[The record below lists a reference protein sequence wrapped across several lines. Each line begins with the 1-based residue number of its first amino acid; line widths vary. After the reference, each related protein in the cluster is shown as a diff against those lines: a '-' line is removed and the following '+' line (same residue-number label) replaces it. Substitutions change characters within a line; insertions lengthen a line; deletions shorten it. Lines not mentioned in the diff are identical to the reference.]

1 MFAGSKD
8 LLCSRLNAKALML
21 FLSENKP
28 LVPSVEATEHSVQ
41 LKTDRIN
48 RQKVFSKLILIF
60 SLITNTQ
67 EQPLHVIRPINISFL
82 FRGFFSVPAVVFLT
96 LLSLL
101 SSVKSLL
108 VNTMLFIKRGSQ
120 LVGGRVLGPYVSGMK
135 SRKCS
140 MRKSLLRK
148 N

>member
-1 MFAGSKD
+1 
-8 LLCSRLNAKALML
+8 ML

-28 LVPSVEATEHSVQ
+28 LVPRVEATEHSVQ

-67 EQPLHVIRPINISFL
+67 EQPLHVIRPINISIL

-108 VNTMLFIKRGSQ
+108 VNTMLFIKRGSE
-120 LVGGRVLGPYVSGMK
+120 LVGGRVLRPYVSGMK
-135 SRKCS
+135 SRKYS
-140 MRKSLLRK
+140 MRKSLLR
-148 N
+148 NN